1 MNRSFKALRALLL
14 GALLASLA
22 GVPPALPQ
30 TEQARRALQF
40 DVDFARFRTNSEFV
54 YLEVYYALFRNQ
66 LRFVKD
72 GNKHRFRADFRI
84 TTQIY
89 RGDSLIVQDNIQ
101 NVSYA
106 DKLKDITSSQQLTN
120 LSKFIIKKGNYT
132 LRVRAEDLH
141 SGRFG
146 TVEMDLPIEEMS
158 SSELD
163 MSDIELALQLSPNEG
178 KDIFTKNH
186 FQVIPNP
193 QRIYGIGA
201 PILYFY
207 TEVYNFQVNGQK
219 NQYRCKYS
227 ILDGKGNE
235 VRTVQEKIK
244 NKPGSSAVEAA
255 GFNVV
260 SLRSGSYFLRVDVED
275 LDSGQHTS
283 ALKKFFVYRPGDF
296 QQPANQSQEITAKD
310 RLSAP
315 EYQVYDTMSE
325 KELDDEFAGASY
337 IASKQDKKVYKGLDL
352 AGKRQ
357 FMKRFWLVRDS
368 NPATLTNEFRKE
380 YLARLRYVNEHFG
393 VGKPGWKSD
402 RGRVFLIYGK
412 PDEVERFPNSNETRA
427 YEVWNYYKI
436 QGGVIFVFVDVRG
449 FGDYQLVHST
459 ARDELQDPDWQR
471 WLYVQ

>member
-1 MNRSFKALRALLL
+1 MSRPVKVFSFFV
-14 GALLASLA
+14 LLAATALFTVSPLA
-22 GVPPALPQ
+22 TAQ
-30 TEQARRALQF
+30 TERAQRALQF
-40 DVDFARFRTNSEFV
+40 DVDFARFRTTTDFI
-54 YLEVYYALFRNQ
+54 YLEVYYSLFRNQ

-72 GNKHRFRADFRI
+72 GDKHRFRADFRI
-84 TTQIY
+84 TTGIY
-89 RGDSLIVQDNIQ
+89 KGDSLIVQDNIQ

-106 DKLKDITSSQQLTN
+106 DKLEDITSSQQLTN
-120 LSKFIIKKGNYT
+120 LSKFIIKKGDYK

-146 TVEMDLPIEEMS
+146 TVEMDLPIQTIS
-158 SSELD
+158 GTELD
-163 MSDIELALQLSPNEG
+163 MSDIELALQLRRNEQ

-186 FQVIPNP
+186 FQVIPNA

-207 TEVYNFQVNGQK
+207 SEVYNFQPNGEK
-219 NQYRCKYS
+219 KQYRCKYS

-235 VRTVQEKIK
+235 VRVIQEKVK
-244 NKPGSSAVEAA
+244 NKPGDSAVEAA

-260 SLRSGSYFLRVDVED
+260 SLRSGSYFLRVDIED
-275 LDSGQHTS
+275 LDSGQHAS

-296 QQPANQSQEITAKD
+296 QQLADQAQEVSAKE
-310 RLSAP
+310 RLNAP
-315 EYQVYDTMSE
+315 EYQVYDTMTE
-325 KELDDEFAGASY
+325 KELDAEFAGATY
-337 IASKQDKKVYKGLDL
+337 IATKADKKIYKSLDL

-357 FMKRFWLVRDS
+357 FMKRFWLVRDN
-368 NPATLTNEFRKE
+368 NPATITNEFRKE
-380 YLARLRYVNEHFG
+380 YLERLRYVNTHFG

-459 ARDELQDPDWQR
+459 ARDELQDQDWQR
-471 WLYVQ
+471 WIYVQ